1 MATKILVV
9 DDDPI
14 FVRLVNKVMTAEGYE
29 VLEANDGQEALRV
42 MYASKP
48 DLVLLDVVMPKM
60 DGFQV
65 CSRIREVSDIPVI
78 MLTGQQ
84 TGEDDIVR
92 GLDFGADEYLVKPVG
107 NKEMVARVNAI
118 LRRSDMSPSD
128 NVASASYQD
137 DYLSVDIAQRLI
149 KVNGESIRLTP
160 TEFRLFSVLVAN
172 AGHILTHRQLLEKVW
187 GWKYTDDLD
196 YVRIYILHLRQ
207 KIEPNMSEPKY
218 VITEPGV
225 GYCFRKAV

>member
-1 MATKILVV
+1 MAKKILVV

-14 FVRLVNKVMTAEGYE
+14 FVRLVNKVMTTEGYE

-42 MYASKP
+42 MYANKP
-48 DLVLLDVVMPKM
+48 DLVLLDVVMPKL
-60 DGFQV
+60 DGFEV
-65 CSRIREVSDIPVI
+65 CSRIREVSDIPAI

-84 TGEDDIVR
+84 TGEDDIVH

-118 LRRSDMSPSD
+118 LRRSDLNPSD
-128 NVASASYQD
+128 TAATASYQD

-149 KVNGESIRLTP
+149 KVNGETVRLTP
-160 TEFRLFSVLVAN
+160 TEFRLFSVLVTN

-187 GWKYTDDLD
+187 GWEYTDDLD

-207 KIEPNMSEPKY
+207 KIEPNTSEPQY
-218 VITEPGV
+218 IITEPGV
-225 GYCFRKAV
+225 GYCFRKTV